1 MAASPFTRTSK
12 QPLRGFSSLILMG
25 TPGAPAFSRAS
36 SLVARVLNAPQDLQA
51 SIAIS
56 AAAVLVDDGAFA
68 AGALAGFFAGAFF
81 SIVFF
86 GAIGASRSRRRQKK
100 SRRVRLLLFSIPASV
115 SLKHIQLT
123 CVITATTVTQVAG
136 GMTDASQEASLT
148 DAPQGASSR
157 SSTWPSDGRASPSPS
172 ISSRLSEASTCDTM
186 LAPSPKR
193 PRLSFSSRTVSSS
206 TPRES
211 YHAPLGAEP
220 PRADRNETSDE
231 REDRLCAGQT
241 VRDSQRP
248 EFVLRRG

>member
-1 MAASPFTRTSK
+1 MAWT
-12 QPLRGFSSLILMG
+12 
-25 TPGAPAFSRAS
+25 AS
-36 SLVARVLNAPQDLQA
+36 SSRSSSSVPSVRLDLVGGRK
-51 SIAIS
+51 SR
-56 AAAVLVDDGAFA
+56 G
-68 AGALAGFFAGAFF
+68 GF
-81 SIVFF
+81 VFF
-86 GAIGASRSRRRQKK
+86 CSPHPSH
-100 SRRVRLLLFSIPASV
+100 V
-115 SLKHIQLT
+115 SLKHIHLLLR
-123 CVITATTVTQVAG
+123 VITAPTVTQVAG